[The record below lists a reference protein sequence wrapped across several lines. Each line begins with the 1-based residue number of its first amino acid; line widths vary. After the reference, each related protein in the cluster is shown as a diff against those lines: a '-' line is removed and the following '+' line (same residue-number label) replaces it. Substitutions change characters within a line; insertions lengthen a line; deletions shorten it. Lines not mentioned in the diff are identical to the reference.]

1 VFDLRYHVISL
12 AAVFLALVLGILV
25 GVAISDPELANRTEL
40 RRQREEIAALNEQLQ
55 SAADRSQAR
64 DAAERFVDAAYP
76 TVMHDR
82 LAGKKVVVVFV
93 GPIDTTVRNAVS
105 SAVTAAGAADPAVR
119 ALAIPLQADAVA
131 SELDGAPALA
141 GYRGDD
147 HLGDVGRDLGRE
159 LADGGRMPLWDALE
173 TTLVAERRG
182 PVAGADAVVV
192 VRTVKPQ
199 GGETGTFLRG
209 FYEGLRSATT
219 VVGVEESGAAPA
231 SSTLP
236 TFRRA
241 GFSSVGGVDTKLGR
255 LALAVLLAG
264 GAQGNYG
271 VQEDGKVLVP
281 PIAPVEP
288 TTTSG

>member
-55 SAADRSQAR
+55 SAADRSQSR

-76 TVMHDR
+76 AVMRDR

-93 GPIDTTVRNAVS
+93 GPIDGGVRNAVS
-105 SAVTAAGAADPAVR
+105 AALTDAGAAPAAVR
-119 ALAIPLQADAVA
+119 ALAIPLQVDAVA
-131 SELDGAPALA
+131 SELDGSPALA
-141 GYRGDD
+141 GYRGED
-147 HLGDVGRDLGRE
+147 HLADLGRDLGRE

-173 TTLVAERRG
+173 NTLVAERRG
-182 PVAGADAVVV
+182 PVAKADAVVV
-192 VRTVKPQ
+192 ARTVKPQ
-199 GGETGTFLRG
+199 GGDTGRFLRG
-209 FYEGLRSATT
+209 FYEGIRSAVP
-219 VVGVEESGAAPA
+219 VVGVEKAGTAV
-231 SSTLP
+231 STLP

-241 GFSSVGGVDTKLGR
+241 GFSSVGAVDTKLGR
-255 LALAVLLAG
+255 VALAVLLAG
-264 GAQGNYG
+264 GAQGSYG

-281 PIAPVEP
+281 PITPVEP
-288 TTTSG
+288 TTTGG